1 MAQIKSLNLINFKS
15 YSSFNKVINSKN
27 IVLTGPNGSG
37 KTNILEALSFF
48 SNSKGLRSEKLN
60 NQIKKRFIFLLIIF
74 VCFSTSIFLI
84 SYSLKD
90 QIAYFVEPT
99 DLKSMDG
106 IENKY
111 LRVGGLVKKNSLKF
125 IDGSWIFEV
134 IDQNQN
140 SVNVVF
146 SKTLPNLVEEDKG
159 IIVEGKFVDN
169 IFVAEIVLAKH
180 DENYMPQSA
189 IDKLKEE
196 GKWRGN

>member
-1 MAQIKSLNLINFKS
+1 MRII
-15 YSSFNKVINSKN
+15 
-27 IVLTGPNGSG
+27 
-37 KTNILEALSFF
+37 
-48 SNSKGLRSEKLN
+48 KLN

-74 VCFSTSIFLI
+74 VCFSASIFLI

-111 LRVGGLVKKNSLKF
+111 LRVGGLVKTNSLKF
-125 IDGSWIFEV
+125 LDGNWIFEV
-134 IDQNQN
+134 VDQNQN
-140 SVNVVF
+140 SVKVVF
-146 SKTLPNLVEEDKG
+146 SKTLPNLVEENKG
-159 IIVEGKFVDN
+159 IIVEGKFIDN

>member
-1 MAQIKSLNLINFKS
+1 MRII
-15 YSSFNKVINSKN
+15 
-27 IVLTGPNGSG
+27 
-37 KTNILEALSFF
+37 
-48 SNSKGLRSEKLN
+48 KLN

-74 VCFSTSIFLI
+74 TCFSASIFLI

-106 IENKY
+106 IENRY
-111 LRVGGLVKKNSLKF
+111 LRVGGLVKTNSLKF
-125 IDGSWIFEV
+125 LDGNWVFEV
-134 IDQNQN
+134 VDQNQN

-146 SKTLPNLVEEDKG
+146 SKTLPNLVEENKG
-159 IIVEGKFVDN
+159 IIVEGKFIDN
-169 IFVAEIVLAKH
+169 IFVAEIILAKH

>member
-1 MAQIKSLNLINFKS
+1 MRII
-15 YSSFNKVINSKN
+15 
-27 IVLTGPNGSG
+27 
-37 KTNILEALSFF
+37 
-48 SNSKGLRSEKLN
+48 KLN
-60 NQIKKRFIFLLIIF
+60 NQIKKRFIFLIIIF
-74 VCFSTSIFLI
+74 TCFSASIFLI

-111 LRVGGLVKKNSLKF
+111 LRVGGLVKTNSLKF
-125 IDGSWIFEV
+125 LDGNWFFEV
-134 IDQNQN
+134 VDQNQN

-146 SKTLPNLVEEDKG
+146 SKTLPNLVEENKG
-159 IIVEGKFVDN
+159 IIVEGKFIDN

>member
-1 MAQIKSLNLINFKS
+1 VRII
-15 YSSFNKVINSKN
+15 
-27 IVLTGPNGSG
+27 
-37 KTNILEALSFF
+37 
-48 SNSKGLRSEKLN
+48 KLN
-60 NQIKKRFIFLLIIF
+60 NQIKKRFIVLIIIF
-74 VCFSTSIFLI
+74 ACFSTSIFLI
-84 SYSLKD
+84 GYSLKD

-111 LRVGGLVKKNSLKF
+111 LRVGGLVKTNSLKF
-125 IDGSWIFEV
+125 LDGKWIFEV
-134 IDQNQN
+134 VDQNQN

-146 SKTLPNLVEEDKG
+146 SKTLPNLVEENKG
-159 IIVEGKFVDN
+159 IIVEGKFIDN

>member
-1 MAQIKSLNLINFKS
+1 MRII
-15 YSSFNKVINSKN
+15 
-27 IVLTGPNGSG
+27 
-37 KTNILEALSFF
+37 
-48 SNSKGLRSEKLN
+48 KLN

-74 VCFSTSIFLI
+74 ACFSTSIFLI

-106 IENKY
+106 IENRY
-111 LRVGGLVKKNSLKF
+111 LRVGGLVKTNSLKF

-146 SKTLPNLVEEDKG
+146 SKTLPNLVEEEKG

>member
-1 MAQIKSLNLINFKS
+1 MRII
-15 YSSFNKVINSKN
+15 
-27 IVLTGPNGSG
+27 
-37 KTNILEALSFF
+37 
-48 SNSKGLRSEKLN
+48 KLN

-74 VCFSTSIFLI
+74 ACFSTSIFLI

-111 LRVGGLVKKNSLKF
+111 LRVGGLVKIDSLKF
-125 IDGSWIFEV
+125 LDGNWVFEV
-134 IDQNQN
+134 VDQNQN

-146 SKTLPNLVEEDKG
+146 SKTLPNLVEENKG
-159 IIVEGKFVDN
+159 IIVEGKFIDN

>member
-1 MAQIKSLNLINFKS
+1 MHII
-15 YSSFNKVINSKN
+15 
-27 IVLTGPNGSG
+27 
-37 KTNILEALSFF
+37 
-48 SNSKGLRSEKLN
+48 KLN
-60 NQIKKRFIFLLIIF
+60 SQIKKRFIFLLIIF

-99 DLKSMDG
+99 DLKRMEE

-111 LRVGGLVKKNSLKF
+111 LRVGGLVEANSLKF
-125 IDGSWIFEV
+125 VDGNWIFEV
-134 IDQNQN
+134 IDQNEN

-146 SKTLPNLVEEDKG
+146 SKTLPNLIEENKG
-159 IIVEGKFVDN
+159 IIVEGKFIDN
-169 IFVAEIVLAKH
+169 IFIAEIVLAKH

>member
-1 MAQIKSLNLINFKS
+1 MRII
-15 YSSFNKVINSKN
+15 
-27 IVLTGPNGSG
+27 
-37 KTNILEALSFF
+37 
-48 SNSKGLRSEKLN
+48 KLN

-74 VCFSTSIFLI
+74 VCFFTSIFLI

-125 IDGSWIFEV
+125 IDGNWIFEV

-140 SVNVVF
+140 SVNVLF
-146 SKTLPNLVEEDKG
+146 SKTLPNLVEENKG
-159 IIVEGKFVDN
+159 IIVEGKFIDN
-169 IFVAEIVLAKH
+169 IFIAEIVLAKH

-189 IDKLKEE
+189 IDKLKKE

>member
-1 MAQIKSLNLINFKS
+1 VR
-15 YSSFNKVINSKN
+15 VI
-27 IVLTGPNGSG
+27 
-37 KTNILEALSFF
+37 
-48 SNSKGLRSEKLN
+48 KLN

-74 VCFSTSIFLI
+74 TCFSASIFLI

-111 LRVGGLVKKNSLKF
+111 LRVGGLVKTNSLKF
-125 IDGSWIFEV
+125 LDGSWIFEV
-134 IDQNQN
+134 VDQNDN

-146 SKTLPNLVEEDKG
+146 SKTLPNLVEENKG
-159 IIVEGKFVDN
+159 IIVEGKFIDN

>member
-1 MAQIKSLNLINFKS
+1 MRII
-15 YSSFNKVINSKN
+15 
-27 IVLTGPNGSG
+27 
-37 KTNILEALSFF
+37 
-48 SNSKGLRSEKLN
+48 KLN

-74 VCFSTSIFLI
+74 ACFSTSIFLI

-99 DLKSMDG
+99 DLKNMDG

-111 LRVGGLVKKNSLKF
+111 LRVGGLVKTNSLKF
-125 IDGSWIFEV
+125 IDGKWVFEV
-134 IDQNQN
+134 VDQNQN

-146 SKTLPNLVEEDKG
+146 SKTLPNLVEENKG
-159 IIVEGKFVDN
+159 IIVEGKFINN

-196 GKWRGN
+196 GKWRGK

>member
-1 MAQIKSLNLINFKS
+1 MRII
-15 YSSFNKVINSKN
+15 
-27 IVLTGPNGSG
+27 
-37 KTNILEALSFF
+37 
-48 SNSKGLRSEKLN
+48 KLN

-74 VCFSTSIFLI
+74 ACFSTSVFLI

-111 LRVGGLVKKNSLKF
+111 LRVGGLVKINSLKF
-125 IDGSWIFEV
+125 LDGNWNFEV
-134 IDQNQN
+134 VDQNQN

-146 SKTLPNLVEEDKG
+146 SKTLPNLVEENKG
-159 IIVEGKFVDN
+159 IIVEGKFIDN

>member
-1 MAQIKSLNLINFKS
+1 MRII
-15 YSSFNKVINSKN
+15 
-27 IVLTGPNGSG
+27 
-37 KTNILEALSFF
+37 
-48 SNSKGLRSEKLN
+48 KLN
-60 NQIKKRFIFLLIIF
+60 NQIKKRFVFLLIIF

-125 IDGSWIFEV
+125 IEGSWIFEV

>member
-1 MAQIKSLNLINFKS
+1 MRII
-15 YSSFNKVINSKN
+15 
-27 IVLTGPNGSG
+27 
-37 KTNILEALSFF
+37 
-48 SNSKGLRSEKLN
+48 KLN

-169 IFVAEIVLAKH
+169 IFFAEIVLAKH

>member
-1 MAQIKSLNLINFKS
+1 MRII
-15 YSSFNKVINSKN
+15 
-27 IVLTGPNGSG
+27 
-37 KTNILEALSFF
+37 
-48 SNSKGLRSEKLN
+48 KLN
-60 NQIKKRFIFLLIIF
+60 NQIKKRFIFLIIIF

-111 LRVGGLVKKNSLKF
+111 LRVGGLVKKNSLNF

-146 SKTLPNLVEEDKG
+146 SKTLPNLVEENKG
-159 IIVEGKFVDN
+159 IIVEGKFIDN